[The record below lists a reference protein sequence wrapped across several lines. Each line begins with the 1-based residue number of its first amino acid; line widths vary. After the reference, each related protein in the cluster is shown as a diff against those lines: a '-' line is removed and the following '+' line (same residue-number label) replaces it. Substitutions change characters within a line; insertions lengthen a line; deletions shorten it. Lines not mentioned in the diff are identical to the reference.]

1 MFAFVLL
8 AGFLVIIYC
17 LAILAIKILMLCNN
31 CAEEDAKKM
40 IADWWQGNVSGQPKI
55 AYELSNDNN
64 YSREVYSSVEGIIG
78 EARYNELCKLDE
90 WSRALVF
97 NDRHSGYPTVQIT
110 VNSSD
115 KSEARRLQRIL
126 ESITRRHILSYGDP
140 ANAKVLSFWSKDR
153 VLCLPMLI
161 IAYSRNGEEKA
172 MLDRIEQDRL
182 NELAR
187 RCAVRQGNF
196 RV

>member
-1 MFAFVLL
+1 
-8 AGFLVIIYC
+8 
-17 LAILAIKILMLCNN
+17 
-31 CAEEDAKKM
+31 M

-140 ANAKVLSFWSKDR
+140 ANAKFCPSGQRIESYACPCSLLRTPGMEKKR
-153 VLCLPMLI
+153 LCLIGL
-161 IAYSRNGEEKA
+161 SKT
-172 MLDRIEQDRL
+172 
-182 NELAR
+182 
-187 RCAVRQGNF
+187 VSTS
-196 RV
+196 